1 MAKNANTPN
10 GKTMES
16 NHKVGIFLSTGL
28 FALLCFLIA
37 FPLLAGLTASFR
49 PAREIF
55 QNGMSLNLNI
65 KEWSLKNYAY
75 LFTQFLNPN
84 TSDTTALADSQ
95 KYFMWYKNSLVLTL
109 TTVVL
114 TLLVCYFVA
123 YGLTMYKFKLQGF
136 LFFMVIATM
145 SVPFEILMLPLYQEI
160 TTLGI
165 INTNAGVFLP
175 GLCAASTIFFFKQ
188 YMTSLPK
195 ELLDAARV
203 DGCTEYGISVKIM
216 MPITKPAFASMAI
229 LCAMGSWNNML
240 WPMLVFRDTSK
251 FTLQIGLNTL
261 LTPYGN
267 NYDLLIAGSMFGI
280 IPILIIYLI
289 FNRYLVDGMTSG
301 AVKG

>member
-1 MAKNANTPN
+1 MAKNANTP
-10 GKTMES
+10 KTMES
-16 NHKVGIFLSTGL
+16 TQKPKIILSTGL
-28 FALLCFLIA
+28 FVILCALIA
-37 FPLLAGLTASFR
+37 FPLVAGLLGSFR
-49 PAREIF
+49 PGSEIMTK
-55 QNGMSLNLNI
+55 GMSLDLSSPLI
-65 KEWSLKNYAY
+65 LDNYKY
-75 LFTQFLNPN
+75 LFAMFIPGSN
-84 TSDTTALADSQ
+84 STAVVDSR

-114 TLLVCYFVA
+114 TLLICYFIA

-145 SVPFEILMLPLYQEI
+145 SVPFEILMLPLYQEVNQI
-160 TTLGI
+160 GL

-175 GLCAASTIFFFKQ
+175 GLCAAGTIFFFKQ
-188 YMTSLPK
+188 YMSSLPK

-216 MPITKPAFASMAI
+216 MPITKPAFASQAI

-240 WPMLVFRDTSK
+240 WPMMVFRDTEK

-289 FNRYLVDGMTSG
+289 FNRYLVEGMTSG

>member
-1 MAKNANTPN
+1 MAKNTT
-10 GKTMES
+10 GQKTMAG
-16 NHKVGIFLSTGL
+16 NHKLGTFLATAL
-28 FALLCFLIA
+28 FAVVTFLIA

-55 QNGMSLNLNI
+55 QNGMSLNLNF
-65 KEWSLKNYAY
+65 KEWSLHNYSY
-75 LFTQFLNPN
+75 LFTMFNSN
-84 TSDTTALADSQ
+84 ATDATAIADSQ
-95 KYFMWYKNSLVLTL
+95 KYFMWYKNSLVLTI

-114 TLLVCYFVA
+114 TLLICYFIA
-123 YGLTMYKFKLQGF
+123 YGITMYKFKLGGF

-145 SVPFEILMLPLYQEI
+145 SVPFEILMLPLYKEE
-160 TTLGI
+160 TALGL

-203 DGCTEYGISVKIM
+203 DGCTEYGISVRIM

-229 LCAMGSWNNML
+229 LCAMGSWNSML
-240 WPMLVFRDTSK
+240 WPMLVFRDTNK

-289 FNRYLVDGMTSG
+289 FNRYLVAGMTSG

>member
-1 MAKNANTPN
+1 MADNSKQ
-10 GKTMES
+10 KKMED
-16 NHKVGIFLSTGL
+16 NHKVASFFATGT
-28 FALLCFLIA
+28 FVVVCFLIA
-37 FPLLAGLTASFR
+37 FPLLAGLTASLR

-55 QNGMSLNLNI
+55 QNGMSLNLKI
-65 KEWSLKNYAY
+65 KEWSLTNYSR
-75 LFTQFLNPN
+75 LFTIFHK
-84 TSDTTALADSQ
+84 TASSDPVDVVASQ
-95 KYFMWYKNSLVLTL
+95 NYFMWYKNSLILTL

-114 TLLVCYFVA
+114 TLLVCYFIA
-123 YGLTMYKFKLQGF
+123 YGLTMYKFRLQNL

-145 SVPFEILMLPLYQEI
+145 CVPFEILMLPLYKEV
-160 TTLGI
+160 TNLGI

-175 GLCAASTIFFFKQ
+175 GLCAASTIFFFRQ

-203 DGCTEYGISVKIM
+203 DGCTEYGISVRIM

-267 NYDLLIAGSMFGI
+267 NYDFLIAGSMFGI
-280 IPILIIYLI
+280 IPILIVYLI
-289 FNRYLVDGMTSG
+289 FNRYLVAGMTSG

>member
-1 MAKNANTPN
+1 MAANSKK
-10 GKTMES
+10 KTMES
-16 NHKVGIFLSTGL
+16 NHKVASVLSTGL
-28 FALLCFLIA
+28 FTLICFLIA
-37 FPLLAGLTASFR
+37 FPLLAGLTASLR

-55 QNGMSLNLNI
+55 QNGMSLNLKI
-65 KEWSLKNYAY
+65 KEWSLNNYSR
-75 LFTQFLNPN
+75 LFTIFHK
-84 TSDTTALADSQ
+84 TASSDPTDVVASQ
-95 KYFMWYKNSLVLTL
+95 NYFMWYKNSLVLTL

-114 TLLVCYFVA
+114 TLLVCYFIA
-123 YGLTMYKFKLQGF
+123 YGLTMYKFRLQNV

-145 SVPFEILMLPLYQEI
+145 CVPFEILMLPLYKEV
-160 TTLGI
+160 TNLGI

-175 GLCAASTIFFFKQ
+175 GLCAASTIFFFRQ

-203 DGCTEYGISVKIM
+203 DGCTEYGISVRIM

-267 NYDLLIAGSMFGI
+267 NYDFLIAGSMFGI

-289 FNRYLVDGMTSG
+289 FNRYLVAGMTSG

>member
-1 MAKNANTPN
+1 MKNYNN
-10 GKTMES
+10 QKTMAS
-16 NHKVGIFLSTGL
+16 AHKVGTVLATGL
-28 FALLCFLIA
+28 FLIVTALIA

-55 QNGMSLNLNI
+55 QNGMSLNLNF
-65 KEWSLKNYAY
+65 KEWTLHNYTY
-75 LFTQFLNPN
+75 LFTMFNKKA
-84 TSDTTALADSQ
+84 TDATAIADSQ
-95 KYFMWYKNSLVLTL
+95 KYFMWYKNSLVLTI

-123 YGLTMYKFKLQGF
+123 YALSMYKFKLGGF

-145 SVPFEILMLPLYQEI
+145 SVPFEILMLPLYQEV
-160 TTLGI
+160 TKLGI
-165 INTNAGVFLP
+165 INSNAGVFLP

-195 ELLDAARV
+195 DLLDAARV

-216 MPITKPAFASMAI
+216 MPVTKPAFASMAI

-240 WPMLVFRDTSK
+240 WPMLVFRDTNK

-267 NYDLLIAGSMFGI
+267 NYDLLISGSMFGI
-280 IPILIIYLI
+280 IPILIVYLI
-289 FNRYLVDGMTSG
+289 FNRYLVAGMTSG

>member
-1 MAKNANTPN
+1 MAKNTNTPR
-10 GKTMES
+10 TMES
-16 NHKVGIFLSTGL
+16 ARRVPSILATGL
-28 FALLCFLIA
+28 FVIVCSLIA
-37 FPLLAGLTASFR
+37 FPLVAGFLASFR
-49 PAREIF
+49 PGSEVVTK
-55 QNGMSLNLNI
+55 GMSLDFHSPLI
-65 KEWSLKNYAY
+65 LDNYRI
-75 LFTQFLNPN
+75 LFAKFFPKGMPDDAIVGSSN
-84 TSDTTALADSQ
+84 
-95 KYFMWYKNSLVLTL
+95 YFMWYKNSLVLTI

-114 TLLVCYFVA
+114 TLLVCYFIA
-123 YGLTMYKFKLQGF
+123 YALSMYKFKLNGF

-160 TTLGI
+160 TAIGI
-165 INTNAGVFLP
+165 INTNAGVILP
-175 GLCAASTIFFFKQ
+175 GLCAAGTIFFFKQ

-195 ELLDAARV
+195 ELLDAGRV
-203 DGCTEYGISVKIM
+203 DGCTEYGIAIKIM
-216 MPITKPAFASMAI
+216 MPITKPAFASQAI

-240 WPMLVFRDTSK
+240 WPMMVFRDTKK

-280 IPILIIYLI
+280 IPIVIVYLI

>member
-1 MAKNANTPN
+1 MAKNANAP
-10 GKTMES
+10 KTMES
-16 NHKVGIFLSTGL
+16 NHKLATFLSTGL
-28 FALLCFLIA
+28 FVIVCGLIA
-37 FPLLAGLTASFR
+37 FPLLAGLLASFR
-49 PAREIF
+49 PGSEVISK
-55 QNGMSLNLNI
+55 GMSLDFVSPM
-65 KEWSLKNYAY
+65 SLDNYKA
-75 LFTQFLNPN
+75 LFAVLHPS
-84 TSDTTALADSQ
+84 TSSAEALVGSQ
-95 KYFMWYKNSLVLTL
+95 KYFMWYKNSLILTL
-109 TTVVL
+109 LTVVL
-114 TLLVCYFVA
+114 TLLICYFIA
-123 YGLTMYKFKLQGF
+123 YGLSMYKFKLNGF
-136 LFFMVIATM
+136 LFFMIIATM

-160 TTLGI
+160 TALGI
-165 INTNAGVFLP
+165 INTRAGVILP
-175 GLCAASTIFFFKQ
+175 GLCAAGTIFFFKQ

-195 ELLDAARV
+195 ELLDAGRV

-216 MPITKPAFASMAI
+216 MPITKPAFASQAI

-240 WPMLVFRDTSK
+240 WPMLVFRDTDK